1 MALGSDLTRRA
12 PVIFQESLGRY
23 GAGFVTIECGVAGGT
38 KSRLLPMML
47 RRIFQGMFAF
57 GIVSIV
63 VFSLSPYPA
72 VYLSFYL
79 SDKIEHAVAYA
90 IVALFGALGF
100 ARPRQQAAVVVILV
114 GLGGVLELLQLLVPG
129 RMCDPADALA
139 NAAGVLTGLLA
150 ARVLSLA
157 LPVVIVA
164 GD

>member
-1 MALGSDLTRRA
+1 MYA
-12 PVIFQESLGRY
+12 SL
-23 GAGFVTIECGVAGGT
+23 
-38 KSRLLPMML
+38 
-47 RRIFQGMFAF
+47 
-57 GIVSIV
+57 
-63 VFSLSPYPA
+63 
-72 VYLSFYL
+72 YL

-100 ARPRQQAAVVVILV
+100 ARPRQQAAIVVILV

-129 RMCDPADALA
+129 RMCDPADALD

-157 LPVVIVA
+157 LPVAITA